1 RGYLDREEL
10 TRQKFVA
17 NPYKPEERI
26 YRSGDL
32 AKLLPNGELVYLGRI
47 DDQVQVRG
55 FRVELGEVRSQL
67 LSHPHMA
74 AAEVIAWQPPG
85 AALELAAYVVLKS
98 DVSVADLRTHLTQT
112 LPHYMV

>member
-32 AKLLPNGELVYLGRI
+32 AKFLPNGEIVYLGRI
-47 DDQVQVRG
+47 DDQVQIRG
-55 FRVELGEVRSQL
+55 FRVELGEIRSHVL
-67 LSHPHMA
+67 EHPA
-74 AAEVIAWQPPG
+74 VAKAEVIATPLHSNS
-85 AALELAAYVVLKS
+85 LELVAYIEPSSAVTTGEMRNFL
-98 DVSVADLRTHLTQT
+98 AQ
-112 LPHYMV
+112 